1 MPSEPEFYVGYLPV
15 VSKGLRRFRRRAV
28 AGLLLLAAFVAS
40 LLTAAQQQFSAGLF
54 EFLDSRRHQGVIV
67 ETPYPLLIEDGLP
80 RLLTGVGKFGAQSEA
95 AGFDGRHVRLEG
107 KRIHL
112 GAQEMIE
119 VVPDSIAP
127 LNGSFR
133 PFKGNQEDMGEATL
147 EGEMVD
153 TKCYLGVM
161 NPGRGKV
168 HAECAARCISG
179 GVPPGFLVRDRTGE
193 SAVYLLVDSGGQPI
207 REKAM
212 ALAGRA
218 VRLTGRLVRRD
229 GAVYFRTD
237 LSAAVQL

>member
-1 MPSEPEFYVGYLPV
+1 
-15 VSKGLRRFRRRAV
+15 
-28 AGLLLLAAFVAS
+28 LLLLAACLAS

-54 EFLDSRRHQGVIV
+54 EFLDARAHQGVIV

-80 RLLTGVGKFGAQSEA
+80 RLLTGVGKFGAESEA

-112 GAQEMIE
+112 AAQEMIE
-119 VVPDSIAP
+119 VVPGSVVP

-133 PFKGNQEDMGEATL
+133 PFKANQEDLGEATL
-147 EGEMVD
+147 VGELVD

-179 GVPPGFLVRDRTGE
+179 GVPPGFLVRDRTGV
-193 SAVYLLVDSGGQPI
+193 SAVYLLVDSDGQPI
-207 REKAM
+207 REKAIP
-212 ALAGRA
+212 LAGRA
-218 VRLTGRLVRRD
+218 IRLTGRLVRSS

-237 LSAAVQL
+237 LSKALQL